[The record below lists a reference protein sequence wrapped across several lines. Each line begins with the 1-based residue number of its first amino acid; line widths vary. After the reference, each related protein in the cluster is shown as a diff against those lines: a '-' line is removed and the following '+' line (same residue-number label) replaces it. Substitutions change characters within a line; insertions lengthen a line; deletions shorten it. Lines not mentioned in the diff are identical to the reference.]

1 VRIACI
7 GGGPAGLYFAISMK
21 LRDPSHDI
29 EVFERNA
36 PGVTFGWGVVFSD
49 LTVDNITRNDP
60 VSAQTITQEFAHWD
74 DIDVHIHGATIT
86 SGGHGFIG
94 IGRKRLLEILQHR
107 ARELGV
113 TLQFNAE
120 CDPADPKWRDYDLV
134 IASDGI
140 NSRFRDAYAD
150 AFGVDV
156 DVRPNKFVWLGTSKA
171 FDAFTFAFE
180 ETGHGWIWAHAYR
193 FAPDCSTFIV
203 ECSEETW
210 RNFGF
215 DRMDQGEAR
224 AVCEKLFAKYLDGH
238 KLMSNAAHLPGPAV
252 WLNFRRIK
260 CERWSSGNVIL
271 LGDAA
276 HTAHFSIGSGTK
288 LALEDAIKLA
298 EVLNRTSPSSRGAA
312 GDAAIQKSFTRRTR
326 SREEETPHPSRS
338 SRLRVKPSDAGAVSV
353 AGSQARGDGP
363 LSLEAALDEYQAERS
378 LEVLKLQ
385 NSARNSTEWFE
396 TLGRYLHFE
405 PLQFAYSLLTRSQR
419 ISHENLRLR
428 DREWLEGVERW
439 FWKRATNGRSNTT
452 APPMFAPF
460 KMREMEVANRITVS
474 PMAMYSAVDG
484 VPNDFHLVHLG
495 ERALGGAGLVFT
507 EMTCVSPEGR
517 ISPGCTGMWNAD
529 HVAAWKRIV
538 DFVHANSTAKIC
550 LQLGHSGPK
559 GSTKLGWEGND
570 VPLDEGN
577 WPVMAASDVAWSPAN
592 QRPHPMTR
600 ADMDAVRDQFVAAVR
615 MGLECGF
622 DMIELHAA
630 HGYLLSSFITRLQNR
645 RTDEYGGSLEN
656 RLRYPIEVF
665 AAMRAAWPSD
675 RPMSVRISANDW
687 AGENGITPGDAVEIG
702 EAFAREG
709 ADLIDV
715 SAGQTWAEAQPVY
728 GRMFQTPFSD
738 KIRNEA
744 RLATMAV
751 GNIYEPDHANS
762 ILAAGRAD
770 LVALA
775 RPHLIDPMWT
785 LRAAAQLDYRDVHC
799 PPQYLN
805 GLSQLARNLKREAEA
820 AAALRV

>member
-1 VRIACI
+1 MKIACI

-21 LRDPSHDI
+21 LRDARHEI
-29 EVFERNA
+29 EIFERNA

-49 LTVDNITRNDP
+49 LTVENITANDP
-60 VSAQTITQEFAHWD
+60 VSAKVITEEFAHWD
-74 DIDVHIHGATIT
+74 DIDVHFGGETIT

-94 IGRKRLLEILQHR
+94 IGRKRLLQILQDR

-113 TLQFNAE
+113 RLEFEAE
-120 CDPADPKWRDYDLV
+120 CDPADPQWRDYDLV

-150 AFGVDV
+150 SFGVDV
-156 DVRPNKFVWLGTSKA
+156 DVRANKFVWLGTSKV

-180 ETGHGWIWAHAYR
+180 KTEHGWIWAHAYR

-210 RNFGF
+210 ARFGF
-215 DRMDQGEAR
+215 DRMDQAETVAT
-224 AVCEKLFAKYLDGH
+224 CERLFAKYLDGH
-238 KLMSNAAHLPGPAV
+238 KLMSNAAHLRGSAQ

-260 CERWSSGNVIL
+260 CERWSTGNLIL

-298 EVLNRTSPSSRGAA
+298 EVLNREG
-312 GDAAIQKSFTRRTR
+312 
-326 SREEETPHPSRS
+326 
-338 SRLRVKPSDAGAVSV
+338 
-353 AGSQARGDGP
+353 
-363 LSLEAALDEYQAERS
+363 LSLEAAMDEYVAERN

-396 TLGRYLHFE
+396 TLDRYLHFE

-439 FWKRATNGRSNTT
+439 FWKRATAGKSNKT
-452 APPMFAPF
+452 APPMFAPL
-460 KMREMEVANRITVS
+460 KLRELEVQNRIVVS

-484 VPNDFHLVHLG
+484 TPNDFHFVHYG
-495 ERALGGAGLVFT
+495 ERALGGAGLLFT

-517 ISPGCTGMWNAD
+517 ISPGCTGMWND
-529 HVAAWKRIV
+529 EHVAAWKRIV
-538 DFVHANSTAKIC
+538 DFVHGNSKAKIC
-550 LQLGHSGPK
+550 LQLGHSGGK

-577 WPVMAASDVAWSPAN
+577 WPVMSANDVPWSPEN
-592 QRPHPMTR
+592 QVPRPMTR
-600 ADMDAVRDQFVAAVR
+600 EDMDMVRDQFVAAVR

-622 DMIELHAA
+622 DMVELHAA
-630 HGYLLSSFITRLQNR
+630 HGYLLSSFLTPLQNT

-656 RLRYPIEVF
+656 RLRYPLEVF
-665 AAMRAAWPSD
+665 AAMRAAWPPG

-687 AGENGITPGDAVEIG
+687 VGKQGVTPDEAVEIG

-715 SAGQTWAEAQPVY
+715 SAGQTWADQQPVY

-738 KIRNEA
+738 RIRNEGK
-744 RLATMAV
+744 LATMAV

-770 LVALA
+770 IVALA
-775 RPHLIDPMWT
+775 RPHLVDPFWT
-785 LRAAAQLDYRDVHC
+785 LRAAAQLDYRDVHV

-805 GLSQLARNLKREAEA
+805 GMSQLARNLKREAEA

>member
-1 VRIACI
+1 VKIACI

-21 LRDPSHDI
+21 LRDPSHDVEI
-29 EVFERNA
+29 FERNA

-49 LTVDNITRNDP
+49 QTVENLTANDP
-60 VSAQTITQEFAHWD
+60 KSAKIIADEFAHWD
-74 DIDVHIHGATIT
+74 DIDVHIHGQTIT
-86 SGGHGFIG
+86 SSGHGFIG
-94 IGRKRLLEILQHR
+94 IGRKRLLEILQDR

-113 TLQFNAE
+113 ELHFSQE

-134 IASDGI
+134 IASDGA
-140 NSRFRDAYAD
+140 NSRFRDAQAD
-150 AFGVDV
+150 AFGVDI
-156 DVRPNKFVWLGTSKA
+156 DVRRNKFVWLGTSKV

-180 ETGHGWIWAHAYR
+180 ETEHGWIWAHAYR
-193 FAPDCSTFIV
+193 FAPDASTFIV

-210 RNFGF
+210 RGFGF
-215 DRMDQGEAR
+215 DRMSQDESIA
-224 AVCEKLFAKYLDGH
+224 ACERLFAKYLDGH
-238 KLMSNAAHLPGPAV
+238 RLQSNATHLVGSAA

-260 CERWSSGNVIL
+260 CERWNAGNVIL

-298 EVLNRTSPSSRGAA
+298 EVLNRAN
-312 GDAAIQKSFTRRTR
+312 
-326 SREEETPHPSRS
+326 
-338 SRLRVKPSDAGAVSV
+338 
-353 AGSQARGDGP
+353 
-363 LSLEAALDEYQAERS
+363 LSLQAALDEYVAERN

-396 TLGRYLHFE
+396 TLERYLHFE

-428 DREWLEGVERW
+428 DREWLETVERW
-439 FWKRATNGRSNTT
+439 FWEKAGVPGKS
-452 APPMFAPF
+452 AAPMFAPF
-460 KMREMEVANRITVS
+460 KLRELRLENRVTVS
-474 PMAMYSAVDG
+474 PMAMYSAIDG
-484 VPNDFHLVHLG
+484 TPNDFHFVHYG
-495 ERALGGAGLVFT
+495 ERAIGGAGLVFT

-517 ISPGCTGMWNAD
+517 ISPGCTGMWNDD

-538 DFVHANSTAKIC
+538 DFVHANSKAKIC
-550 LQLGHSGPK
+550 LQLGHSGGK
-559 GSTKLGWEGND
+559 GSTRLGWEGND
-570 VPLDEGN
+570 VPLEAGN
-577 WPVMAASDVAWSPAN
+577 WPVMSAGDVPWSPVN
-592 QRPHPMTR
+592 QVPRAMTR
-600 ADMDAVRDQFVAAVR
+600 GDMDEVRDQFVAAVS

-622 DMIELHAA
+622 DMVELHAA
-630 HGYLLSSFITRLQNR
+630 HGYLLSSFITPLQNN

-656 RLRYPIEVF
+656 RLRYPLEVF

-675 RPMSVRISANDW
+675 KPMSIRISANDW
-687 AGENGITPGDAVEIG
+687 AGDNGITPDDAVAIG

-715 SAGQTWAEAQPVY
+715 SAGQTWADAQPVY

-738 KIRNEA
+738 KIRNEG

-775 RPHLIDPMWT
+775 RPHLVDPMWT
-785 LRAAAQLDYRDVHC
+785 LRAAAALDYRDIYC

-805 GLSQLARNLKREAEA
+805 GLSQLARNLKRDAEA

>member
-1 VRIACI
+1 MKIACI

-21 LRDPSHDI
+21 LHDPSHEV
-29 EVFERNA
+29 EVFERNP

-49 LTVDNITRNDP
+49 LTVENITANDP
-60 VSAQTITQEFAHWD
+60 VSAGRITQEFAHWD
-74 DIDVHIHGATIT
+74 DIDVHFRGETVR

-94 IGRKRLLEILQHR
+94 IGRKRLLEILQDR
-107 ARELGV
+107 AQELGV
-113 TLQFNAE
+113 NLHFEAE
-120 CDPADPKWRDYDLV
+120 CDPADPAWNAYDLV

-140 NSRFRDAYAD
+140 NSGFRDVRPE
-150 AFGVDV
+150 AFGVDI
-156 DVRPNKFVWLGTSKA
+156 DMRRNKFVWLGTSKV

-180 ETGHGWIWAHAYR
+180 ETEHGWIWAHAYR

-210 RNFGF
+210 RGFGF
-215 DRMDQGEAR
+215 DRMSQEESIAK
-224 AVCEKLFAKYLDGH
+224 CEEIFAKYLGGH
-238 KLMSNAAHLPGPAV
+238 SLQSNASHLVGSAA

-260 CERWSSGNVIL
+260 CERWTSGNVIL

-298 EVLNRTSPSSRGAA
+298 DVLNRPG
-312 GDAAIQKSFTRRTR
+312 
-326 SREEETPHPSRS
+326 
-338 SRLRVKPSDAGAVSV
+338 
-353 AGSQARGDGP
+353 
-363 LSLEAALDEYQAERS
+363 LSLEAALDEYQSERS

-396 TLGRYLHFE
+396 TLERYTHFE
-405 PLQFAYSLLTRSQR
+405 PLQFAYSLMTRSQR
-419 ISHENLRLR
+419 ISHENLRVR
-428 DREWLEGVERW
+428 DREWLETVERW
-439 FWKRATNGRSNTT
+439 FWKRATNGRSSKT

-460 KMREMEVANRITVS
+460 HLREMQVDNRIVVS
-474 PMAMYSAVDG
+474 PMAMYSAIDG
-484 VPNDFHLVHLG
+484 MPGDFHFVHYG

-507 EMTCVSPEGR
+507 EMTCVSAEGR
-517 ISPGCTGMWNAD
+517 ISPGCTGLWCPE

-538 DFVHANSTAKIC
+538 DFIHANSKAKIC
-550 LQLGHSGPK
+550 LQLGHSGGK
-559 GSTKLGWEGND
+559 GSTRLGWEGND
-570 VPLDEGN
+570 VPLEEGN
-577 WPVMAASDVAWSPAN
+577 WQVMAASDVRWSPVN
-592 QRPHPMTR
+592 QVPHPMSR
-600 ADMDAVRDQFVAAVR
+600 ADMDAVKEEFVAAVR
-615 MGLECGF
+615 MAIQAGF

-630 HGYLLSSFITRLQNR
+630 HGYLLSGFITPLQNR

-656 RLRYPIEVF
+656 RLRYPLEVF
-665 AAMRAAWPSD
+665 AAMRAAWPGD
-675 RPMSVRISANDW
+675 KPMSVRISATDW
-687 AGENGITPGDAVEIG
+687 AGNSGITPTDAVTIA

-715 SAGQTWAEAQPVY
+715 SAGQTFAGQEPVY

-738 KIRNEA
+738 RIRNEG

-751 GNIYEPDHANS
+751 GNIYDPDHANS

-775 RPHLIDPMWT
+775 RPHLVDPFWT
-785 LRAAAQLDYRDVHC
+785 LRAAAQLDYRDVHV

-805 GLSQLARNLKREAEA
+805 GMSQLARNLKREAEA
-820 AAALRV
+820 AANLNV

>member
-1 VRIACI
+1 MKIACI

-21 LRDPSHDI
+21 LRDPAHQI
-29 EVFERNA
+29 HVFERN
-36 PGVTFGWGVVFSD
+36 PRGVTFGWGVVFSD
-49 LTVDNITRNDP
+49 QTVENLMANDP
-60 VSAQTITQEFAHWD
+60 KSAKVVAGEFAHWD
-74 DIDVHIHGATIT
+74 DIDVHIRGQVVR
-86 SGGHGFIG
+86 SSGHGFIG
-94 IGRKRLLEILQHR
+94 IGRKRLLEILQDR
-107 ARELGV
+107 ATELDV
-113 TLQFNAE
+113 RLSFDSE
-120 CDPADPKWRDYDLV
+120 CDPDDASWADYDLV

-140 NSRFRDAYAD
+140 NSRVRDRFAD

-156 DVRPNKFVWLGTSKA
+156 DQRANRFVWLGTSKV

-180 ETGHGWIWAHAYR
+180 ETEVGWVWVHAYQ

-203 ECSEETW
+203 ECSEATW
-210 RNFGF
+210 RGLGF
-215 DRMDQGEAR
+215 DRLDQDEAIAR
-224 AVCEKLFAKYLDGH
+224 CETIFAEHLDGH
-238 KLMSNAAHLPGPAV
+238 RLISNAAHLPGPAV

-260 CERWSSGNVIL
+260 CDNWSHGKFIL

-298 EVLNRTSPSSRGAA
+298 EVLNRPELE
-312 GDAAIQKSFTRRTR
+312 I
-326 SREEETPHPSRS
+326 
-338 SRLRVKPSDAGAVSV
+338 
-353 AGSQARGDGP
+353 
-363 LSLEAALDEYQAERS
+363 EAALFEYQAERS

-396 TLGRYLHFE
+396 TLERYLHFE

-428 DREWLEGVERW
+428 DKDWLESVERW
-439 FWKRATNGRSNTT
+439 FWERAGVQGKT
-452 APPMFAPF
+452 AAPMFAPF
-460 KMREMEVANRITVS
+460 RLREMKVENRITVS

-484 VPNDFHLVHLG
+484 TPNDFHLVHLG

-517 ISPGCTGMWNAD
+517 ISPGCTGMWAAE
-529 HVAAWKRIV
+529 HVAAWRRIT
-538 DFVHANSTAKIC
+538 DFVHANSKAKIC
-550 LQLGHSGPK
+550 LQLGHSGGK

-570 VPLDEGN
+570 VPLDDGN
-577 WPVMAASDVAWSPAN
+577 WPVMAASDVPWSPVN
-592 QRPHPMTR
+592 QRPKAMTR
-600 ADMDAVRDQFVAAVR
+600 ADMDAVREQFVAAVR
-615 MGLECGF
+615 MGVEAGF
-622 DMIELHAA
+622 DMVELHAA
-630 HGYLLSSFITRLQNR
+630 HGYLLSSFITPLQNR
-645 RTDEYGGSLEN
+645 RTDEFGGSLDN
-656 RLRYPIEVF
+656 RLRYPLEVF
-665 AAMRAAWPSD
+665 AAMRAALPPHM
-675 RPMSVRISANDW
+675 PMSVRISANDW
-687 AGENGITPGDAVEIG
+687 AGDDGITPDDAVAIA

-715 SAGQTWAEAQPVY
+715 SAGQTSTDASPVY

-738 KIRNEA
+738 KLRNEA
-744 RLATMAV
+744 RVATMAV

-770 LVALA
+770 LVALG

-785 LRAAAQLDYRDVHC
+785 LRAAAALDYRDIHV

-805 GLSQLARNLKREAEA
+805 GQAQLARNLKREAEA
-820 AAALRV
+820 AAALRA

>member
-1 VRIACI
+1 MKIACV
-7 GGGPAGLYFAISMK
+7 GAGPAGLYFAISMK
-21 LRDPSHDI
+21 LRDPSHDVT
-29 EVFERNA
+29 VFERNA

-49 LTVDNITRNDP
+49 QTVENLQANDP
-60 VSAQTITQEFAHWD
+60 VSARIIADEFAHWD
-74 DIDVHIHGATIT
+74 DIDVHFCGETIT
-86 SGGHGFIG
+86 SSGHGFIG
-94 IGRKRLLEILQHR
+94 IGRKRLLEILQAR

-113 TLQFNAE
+113 QIEFNAE
-120 CDPADPKWRDYDLV
+120 CDPADPRWRTFDLV

-156 DVRPNKFVWLGTSKA
+156 DVRANKFVWLGTSKV

-180 ETGHGWIWAHAYR
+180 KTEHGWIWAHAYR

-210 RNFGF
+210 RALGF
-215 DRMDQGEAR
+215 DRMDQAD
-224 AVCEKLFAKYLDGH
+224 AIAACEKLFAKYLDGQA
-238 KLMSNAAHLPGPAV
+238 LESNATHLRGSAA

-260 CERWSSGNVIL
+260 CERWSTGNVIL

-276 HTAHFSIGSGTK
+276 HTAHFSVGSGTK
-288 LALEDAIKLA
+288 LALEDAIKLT
-298 EVLNRTSPSSRGAA
+298 EVLNRSG
-312 GDAAIQKSFTRRTR
+312 
-326 SREEETPHPSRS
+326 
-338 SRLRVKPSDAGAVSV
+338 
-353 AGSQARGDGP
+353 
-363 LSLEAALDEYQAERS
+363 LSLEAAMDEYAADRN

-396 TLGRYLHFE
+396 TLERYTHFE

-419 ISHENLRLR
+419 ISHENLRVR

-439 FWKRATNGRSNTT
+439 FWKRATEGRSDKA

-460 KMREMEVANRITVS
+460 KLREMTLENRVTVS

-484 VPNDFHLVHLG
+484 TPNDFHFVHYG
-495 ERALGGAGLVFT
+495 ERAMGGAGLVFT
-507 EMTCVSPEGR
+507 EMTCVSPKGR
-517 ISPGCTGMWNAD
+517 ISPGCTGMWNDD
-529 HVAAWKRIV
+529 HVTAWERIV
-538 DFVHANSTAKIC
+538 DFVHANSKAKIC
-550 LQLGHSGPK
+550 LQLGHSGAK
-559 GSTKLGWEGND
+559 GSTRVGWEEDNA
-570 VPLDEGN
+570 PLPDGN
-577 WPVMAASDVAWSPAN
+577 WPVMAASDVAWSPVN
-592 QRPHPMTR
+592 QTPTPLSR
-600 ADMDAVRDQFVAAVR
+600 ADMDAVRDQFVSAVHLG
-615 MGLECGF
+615 MEAGF

-630 HGYLLSSFITRLQNR
+630 HGYLLSGFLTPLQNR

-656 RLRYPIEVF
+656 RLRFPLEVF
-665 AAMRAAWPSD
+665 AAMRADWPSD
-675 RPMSVRISANDW
+675 RPMSVRISATDW
-687 AGENGITPGDAVEIG
+687 AGDQGITPDDAVAIG

-715 SAGQTWAEAQPVY
+715 SAGQTWTGAQPVY
-728 GRMFQTPFSD
+728 GRMFQAPFSD
-738 KIRNEA
+738 KVRNEA

-775 RPHLIDPMWT
+775 RPHLIDPFWT
-785 LRAAAQLDYRDVHC
+785 LRAAAQLDYRGVHV

-805 GLSQLARNLKREAEA
+805 GMNQLARNLKREAEA
-820 AAALRV
+820 AAVLRV

>member
-1 VRIACI
+1 MKIACV
-7 GGGPAGLYFAISMK
+7 GAGPAGLYFAISMK
-21 LRDPSHDI
+21 LRDPSH
-29 EVFERNA
+29 EVTVFERNA

-49 LTVDNITRNDP
+49 QTVENLQANDP
-60 VSAQTITQEFAHWD
+60 KSAKIIADEFAHWD
-74 DIDVHIHGATIT
+74 DIDVHFGGETIT
-86 SGGHGFIG
+86 SSGHGFIG
-94 IGRKRLLEILQHR
+94 IGRKRLLEILQDR

-113 TLQFNAE
+113 QIEFEAE
-120 CDPADPKWRDYDLV
+120 CDPADPKWREYDLV

-140 NSRFRDAYAD
+140 NSRFRDAYAE

-156 DVRPNKFVWLGTSKA
+156 DVRANKFVWLGTSKV

-180 ETGHGWIWAHAYR
+180 KTEHGWIWAHAYR

-215 DRMDQGEAR
+215 DRMDQTEAI
-224 AVCEKLFAKYLDGH
+224 AACEKLFAKYLDGH
-238 KLMSNAAHLPGPAV
+238 SLQSNAAHLVGSAA

-260 CERWSSGNVIL
+260 CERWSTGNVIL

-276 HTAHFSIGSGTK
+276 HTAHFSVGSGTK

-298 EVLNRTSPSSRGAA
+298 DVLNRPG
-312 GDAAIQKSFTRRTR
+312 
-326 SREEETPHPSRS
+326 
-338 SRLRVKPSDAGAVSV
+338 
-353 AGSQARGDGP
+353 
-363 LSLEAALDEYQAERS
+363 LSLEAAMDEYVAERN

-396 TLGRYLHFE
+396 TLERYTHFE

-439 FWKRATNGRSNTT
+439 FWKRATDGRSNKT

-460 KMREMEVANRITVS
+460 KMREMEVENRVTVS

-484 VPNDFHLVHLG
+484 TPNDFHFVHLG
-495 ERALGGAGLVFT
+495 ERAMGGAGLLFT

-517 ISPGCTGMWNAD
+517 ISPGCTGMWND
-529 HVAAWKRIV
+529 EHVAEWKRIV
-538 DFVHANSTAKIC
+538 DFVHAQSKAKIC
-550 LQLGHSGPK
+550 LQLGHSGAK
-559 GSTKLGWEGND
+559 GSTRVGWEEDNA
-570 VPLDEGN
+570 PLPDGN
-577 WPVMAASDVAWSPAN
+577 WPVMAASDVAWSPVN
-592 QRPHPMTR
+592 QIPKPLTR
-600 ADMDAVRDQFVAAVR
+600 ADMDKVRDEFVASAR
-615 MGLECGF
+615 MAIDAGF
-622 DMIELHAA
+622 DMVELHAA
-630 HGYLLSSFITRLQNR
+630 HGYLLSGFLTPLQNK
-645 RTDEYGGSLEN
+645 RTDDYGGSLEN
-656 RLRYPIEVF
+656 RLRYPLEVF
-665 AAMRAAWPSD
+665 AAMRAAWPSG
-675 RPMSVRISANDW
+675 RPMSVRISATDW
-687 AGENGITPGDAVEIG
+687 AGEQGVTPDEAVEIA

-715 SAGQTWAEAQPVY
+715 SAGQTWTGAQPVY

-738 KIRNEA
+738 KLRNEA

-775 RPHLIDPMWT
+775 RPHLIDPFWT
-785 LRAAAQLDYRDVHC
+785 LRAAAQLDYRDIHI

-805 GLSQLARNLKREAEA
+805 GMSQLARNLKREAEA
-820 AAALRV
+820 AALRV

>member
-1 VRIACI
+1 MKIACI

-21 LRDPSHDI
+21 LRDPAHEI

-49 LTVDNITRNDP
+49 LTVENITANDP
-60 VSAQTITQEFAHWD
+60 VSAKVITGEFAHWD
-74 DIDVHIHGATIT
+74 DIDVHYRGECIT
-86 SGGHGFIG
+86 SSGHGFIG
-94 IGRKRLLEILQHR
+94 IGRRRLLQILQDR

-113 TLQFNAE
+113 ALHFEAE
-120 CDPADPKWRDYDLV
+120 CDPADPKWSGYDLV
-134 IASDGI
+134 IAADGA
-140 NSRFRDAYAD
+140 NSRFRDAHAQ
-150 AFGVDV
+150 AFQVDV
-156 DVRPNKFVWLGTSKA
+156 DVRANKFVWLGTSKV

-180 ETGHGWIWAHAYR
+180 ETEHGWIWAHAYR

-210 RNFGF
+210 RGFGF
-215 DRMDQGEAR
+215 DSMSQNDSIAT
-224 AVCEKLFAKYLDGH
+224 CERIFAKYLDGH
-238 KLMSNAAHLPGPAV
+238 SLQSNASHLAGPEA

-260 CERWSSGNVIL
+260 CDNWSVGNTIL

-276 HTAHFSIGSGTK
+276 HTAHFSVGSGTK

-298 EVLNRTSPSSRGAA
+298 GVLNRPGLSHA
-312 GDAAIQKSFTRRTR
+312 
-326 SREEETPHPSRS
+326 
-338 SRLRVKPSDAGAVSV
+338 
-353 AGSQARGDGP
+353 QA
-363 LSLEAALDEYQAERS
+363 LAEYQAERN

-396 TLGRYLHFE
+396 TLERYTHFE

-439 FWKRATNGRSNTT
+439 FWKRATNGATNKT

-460 KMREMEVANRITVS
+460 KLREMQVENRIVVS

-484 VPNDFHLVHLG
+484 VPNDFHFVHYG

-529 HVAAWKRIV
+529 HVREWTRIV
-538 DFVHANSTAKIC
+538 DFVHASSRAKIC
-550 LQLGHSGPK
+550 LQLGHSGAK
-559 GSTKLGWEGND
+559 GSTRVGWEEDNA
-570 VPLDEGN
+570 PLAEGN
-577 WPVMAASDVAWSPAN
+577 WPVMAPSDVPWSPQN
-592 QRPHPMTR
+592 QLPRPMSR
-600 ADMDAVRDQFVAAVR
+600 ADMDLVRDQFVAAVK
-615 MGLECGF
+615 MGIECGF
-622 DMIELHAA
+622 DMVELHAA
-630 HGYLLSSFITRLQNR
+630 HGYLLSAFLTPLQNR
-645 RTDEYGGSLEN
+645 RTDEYGGSLDN
-656 RLRYPIEVF
+656 RLRYPLEVF
-665 AAMRAAWPSD
+665 RAMREAWPSD
-675 RPMSVRISANDW
+675 RPMSVRISATDW
-687 AGENGITPGDAVEIG
+687 AGEQGITPDDAVEIG

-715 SAGQTWAEAQPVY
+715 SAGQTWTGARPVY

-738 KIRNEA
+738 KLRNEA
-744 RLATMAV
+744 KLATMAV

-775 RPHLIDPMWT
+775 RPHQVDPFWT
-785 LRAAAQLDYRDVHC
+785 LRAAAQLDYRDVHV
-799 PPQYLN
+799 PPQYLT
-805 GLSQLARNLKREAEA
+805 GQAQLARNLKREAEMRA
-820 AAALRV
+820 AELRV

>member
-1 VRIACI
+1 VKIASI
-7 GGGPAGLYFAISMK
+7 GGGPAGLNFAISMK
-21 LRDPSHDI
+21 LRDPAHEI
-29 EVFERNA
+29 EIFERNP

-49 LTVDNITRNDP
+49 QTVENLTANDP
-60 VSAQTITQEFAHWD
+60 RSAKVIADEFAHWD
-74 DIDVHIHGATIT
+74 DIEVHVHGECIR
-86 SGGHGFIG
+86 SSGHGFIG
-94 IGRKRLLEILQHR
+94 IGRKRLLEILQDR

-113 TLQFNAE
+113 VLHFEAE
-120 CDPADPKWRDYDLV
+120 CDPGDAKWKNYDLV
-134 IASDGI
+134 IASDGA
-140 NSRFRDAYAD
+140 NSRFRDAEQQ

-156 DVRPNKFVWLGTSKA
+156 DVRANKFVWLGTSKV

-180 ETGHGWIWAHAYR
+180 ESEHGWIWAHAYR

-203 ECSEETW
+203 ECSEATW
-210 RNFGF
+210 RAFGF
-215 DRMDQGEAR
+215 DTMDQAQ
-224 AVCEKLFAKYLDGH
+224 AIATCERVFAKYLDGH
-238 KLMSNAAHLPGPAV
+238 GLQSNASHLVGSAA

-260 CERWSSGNVIL
+260 CERWASGTVIL
-271 LGDAA
+271 IGDAA

-298 EVLNRTSPSSRGAA
+298 QVLNRDG
-312 GDAAIQKSFTRRTR
+312 
-326 SREEETPHPSRS
+326 
-338 SRLRVKPSDAGAVSV
+338 LSV
-353 AGSQARGDGP
+353 
-363 LSLEAALDEYQAERS
+363 EAALDEYQAERS

-396 TLGRYLHFE
+396 TLHRYLHFE

-428 DREWLEGVERW
+428 DRDWLETVERW
-439 FWKRATNGRSNTT
+439 FWKRATQGRSNKT

-460 KMREMEVANRITVS
+460 KLREMDLENRITVS

-484 VPNDFHLVHLG
+484 VPNDFHFVHLG
-495 ERALGGAGLVFT
+495 ERAIGGAGLVFT

-538 DFVHANSTAKIC
+538 DFVHASSKAKIC
-550 LQLGHSGPK
+550 LQLGHSGAK

-577 WPVMAASDVAWSPAN
+577 WPVIAASEMPWSPAN
-592 QRPHPMTR
+592 QVPRAMTR

-615 MGLECGF
+615 MGLEAGF

-630 HGYLLSSFITRLQNR
+630 HGYLLSSFITPLQNK
-645 RTDEYGGSLEN
+645 RTDDYGGSLEN
-656 RLRYPIEVF
+656 RLRYPLEVF
-665 AAMRAAWPSD
+665 AAMRAAWPPD
-675 RPMSVRISANDW
+675 KPMSVRISATDW
-687 AGENGITPGDAVEIG
+687 AGADGVTPDEAVLIG

-715 SAGQTWAEAQPVY
+715 SAGQTWIGQQPVY

-738 KIRNEA
+738 RIRNEG

-785 LRAAAQLDYRDVHC
+785 LRAAAELDYRDVHI

-805 GLSQLARNLKREAEA
+805 GMSQLARNLKREAEA